1 MISGDNADWLERPFK
16 EAEIFDVIQRF
27 HGDKSPSPDGFPMAF
42 FQACWVIVKSDLLG
56 VFHHFYANGQFEKSL
71 NATFITLIP
80 KKHAAREIRD
90 FWPISLVGGVYKIIA
105 KVLANLLRTVMGNII
120 SASQNAFVRERQ
132 ILDPV
137 LIANE
142 CLDNRLKSGLSG
154 LICKLDVEK
163 AFDHVSWSFLLQ
175 LLERSGFSAK
185 WRQWILFCLSTVR
198 FSILINS
205 SPCGFFGSTRGL
217 RQGDPLSPLLFV
229 LVMDALGRM
238 LDKVVL
244 EGRLSGFS
252 VGNLEGRSL
261 AVSHLLIADDT
272 LIFCEANLDHIDSLH
287 DFYLV

>member
-1 MISGDNADWLERPFK
+1 
-16 EAEIFDVIQRF
+16 
-27 HGDKSPSPDGFPMAF
+27 
-42 FQACWVIVKSDLLG
+42 
-56 VFHHFYANGQFEKSL
+56 
-71 NATFITLIP
+71 
-80 KKHAAREIRD
+80 
-90 FWPISLVGGVYKIIA
+90 
-105 KVLANLLRTVMGNII
+105 MGNII

-142 CLDNRLKSGLSG
+142 CLDSRLKYGLSG

-198 FSILINS
+198 FSILING
-205 SPCGFFGSTRGL
+205 SPCGFFGSTRGQ
-217 RQGDPLSPLLFV
+217 RQGDPLSLLLFV

-238 LDKVVL
+238 LDKAVL
-244 EGRLSGFS
+244 EGRLFGFS

-261 AVSHLLIADDT
+261 AVSHLLFADDT
-272 LIFCEANLDHIDSLH
+272 FIFCEANLDHILILH
-287 DFYLV
+287 MIFI